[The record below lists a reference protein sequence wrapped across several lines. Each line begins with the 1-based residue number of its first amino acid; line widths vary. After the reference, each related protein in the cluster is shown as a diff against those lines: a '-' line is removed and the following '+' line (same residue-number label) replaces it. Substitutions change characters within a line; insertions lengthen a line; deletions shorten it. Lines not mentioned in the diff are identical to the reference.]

1 MKQWLKKYR
10 ILVSLIPVVLM
21 MAVIFIFS
29 AQNGETSGALS
40 GGITS
45 WVLRTVVP
53 DWEHLTALEQE
64 KLLSIVGL
72 VIRKLAHFS
81 EYALLGFFLML
92 HIQQIETRVRLPL
105 PWLLA
110 WAVGTVYAASDELHQ
125 GLVGGRHPAV
135 TDVCIDSSGVIAGV
149 GILLLALFLL
159 RRKKYA
165 SVGKIA

>member
-1 MKQWLKKYR
+1 MKQWLRKYR
-10 ILVSLIPVVLM
+10 IPVSLIPVVLM
-21 MAVIFIFS
+21 MALIFAFS

-53 DWEHLTALEQE
+53 DWEHLPTVEQE
-64 KLLSIVGL
+64 KLLDILGL

-92 HIQQIETRVRLPL
+92 HIRQIEARVHLPL
-105 PWLLA
+105 SWLLA
-110 WAVGTVYAASDELHQ
+110 WVVGTAYAASDELHQ

-149 GILLLALFLL
+149 GVLLLVLL
-159 RRKKYA
+159 AAGRNRKA
-165 SVGKIA
+165 SGK

>member
-10 ILVSLIPVVLM
+10 IPVSLIPVVLM
-21 MAVIFIFS
+21 MTVIFIFS

-40 GGITS
+40 GGITH
-45 WVLRTVVP
+45 WVLRTVML
-53 DWEHLTALEQE
+53 DWEHLPVAEQE
-64 KLLSIVGL
+64 KMLDTLGL

-92 HIQQIETRVRLPL
+92 HIRQIETRTHLSL

-110 WAVGTVYAASDELHQ
+110 WGIGTSYAVTDELHQ

-135 TDVCIDSSGVIAGV
+135 TDVCIDSGGVIAGV
-149 GILLLALFLL
+149 GLLLLVFLAAG
-159 RRKKYA
+159 RKRKA
-165 SVGKIA
+165 SRE